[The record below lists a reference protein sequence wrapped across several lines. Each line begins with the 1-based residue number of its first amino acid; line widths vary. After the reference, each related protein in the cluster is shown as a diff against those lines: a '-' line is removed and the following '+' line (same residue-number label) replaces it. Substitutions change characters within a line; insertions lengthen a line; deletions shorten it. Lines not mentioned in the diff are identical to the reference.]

1 MNVFTTKIFE
11 STRSEHRDAMI
22 NMIYSVGEAMNLT
35 RKGQNCTS
43 AEQRQIIAI
52 LRVESK
58 LSRFSS
64 TVILSFQEHIVRI
77 NLFIIV
83 PVENSVILLQEVE

>member
-22 NMIYSVGEAMNLT
+22 NMIYSVREAMNLT
-35 RKGQNCTS
+35 RKGQDCTS
-43 AEQRQIIAI
+43 TEQRQIIAI

-64 TVILSFQEHIVRI
+64 TVVLSLKEHIVRI
-77 NLFIIV
+77 NLLMII
-83 PVENSVILLQEVE
+83 PVDISVILLQEVE